1 MSQFSMNTSLPLPA
15 EKKLMVT
22 YRVEPGGLGPAGA
35 NHIRKFCKYAEK
47 EVADLD
53 ADFIHWQ
60 IAPRF
65 SKTVA
70 EMRYTI
76 NRKELTHDKADKY
89 LAVFGKNLDEFE
101 AHLQDRLAVLIER
114 YFDR

>member
-1 MSQFSMNTSLPLPA
+1 MNATLPLPD

-22 YRVEPGGLGPAGA
+22 YRVEPGCLGPTGA

-53 ADFIHWQ
+53 ADFVHWQ

-65 SKTVA
+65 SKAIA
-70 EMRYTI
+70 EMRYTV

-89 LAVFGKNLDEFE
+89 LEVFGKNLDEFE
-101 AHLQDRLAVLIER
+101 SHLQDRLAVLIDSYFER
-114 YFDR
+114 